1 MMRRNLLAIAIL
13 TANFYFAQIDNYG
26 LKAGLNI
33 SSLAT
38 NLANQNSQYSSITF
52 DTNSKIGV
60 YLGAYAEKKHTE
72 KGSFVG
78 EVILSFQG
86 AKLTQKQSYSIPG
99 YGSNSQSVVS
109 NINITQLNIPVYYK
123 YRTSGKFSIHGGG
136 YLGLILGSKIQSVA
150 FNNNTIDLGL
160 LAGASYVINDK
171 ITAEARYNLGLL
183 KLDDFYNFQNRV
195 LQLGISYQLK

>member
-1 MMRRNLLAIAIL
+1 MRKNLLVIAMF
-13 TANFYFAQIDNYG
+13 TANFYFGQIDSYG
-26 LKAGLNI
+26 LKGGLNI

-38 NLANQNSQYSSITF
+38 NLVNQSSQYSSITF
-52 DTNSKIGV
+52 DSNSKIGV

-78 EVILSFQG
+78 EAILSFQG

-123 YRTSGKFSIHGGG
+123 YRTSEKFSIHGGG
-136 YLGLILGSKIQSVA
+136 YLGLLLGSKIQSVA

-195 LQLGISYQLK
+195 LQLGISYKLK

>member
-1 MMRRNLLAIAIL
+1 MF
-13 TANFYFAQIDNYG
+13 TANFYFGQIDSYG
-26 LKAGLNI
+26 LKGGLNI

-38 NLANQNSQYSSITF
+38 NLANQSSQYSSITF

-60 YLGAYAEKKHTE
+60 YLGAHAEKKHTE

-78 EVILSFQG
+78 EAILSFQG

-109 NINITQLNIPVYYK
+109 NISITQLNIPVYYK
-123 YRTSGKFSIHGGG
+123 YRTSEKFSIHGGG
-136 YLGLILGSKIQSVA
+136 YLGLLLGSKIQSVA

-195 LQLGISYQLK
+195 LQLGISYKLK